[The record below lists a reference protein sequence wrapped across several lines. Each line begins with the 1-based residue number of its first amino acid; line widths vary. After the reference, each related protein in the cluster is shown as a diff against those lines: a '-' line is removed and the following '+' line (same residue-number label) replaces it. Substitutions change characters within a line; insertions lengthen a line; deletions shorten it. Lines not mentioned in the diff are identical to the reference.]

1 MEACCSGTDVFFP
14 MKADVYYPIITQN
27 EYGQPNKQWILDRT
41 FTCNA
46 ESAGTGSNEEINTEV
61 FIQYDEKLLSR
72 SKIDLRVS
80 SNQENYAAT
89 NILITNIRTASD
101 ELIYKETS
109 GPRNG
114 KGTIFEI
121 ATIQPFVGPFG
132 SIEYYKM
139 VWRRT
144 ENQSVGD

>member
-1 MEACCSGTDVFFP
+1 MLCDSTDITFP

-41 FTCNA
+41 FICSA
-46 ESAGTGSNEEINTEV
+46 ETFSRGGNEQANTDT
-61 FIQYDEKLLSR
+61 FIQYDERLIAR
-72 SKIDLRVS
+72 SKADLRIS
-80 SNQENYAAT
+80 STNDSNALT
-89 NILITNIRTASD
+89 NILVTNIRTSSD
-101 ELIYKETS
+101 DLIYKETA
-109 GPRNG
+109 GPRSG